1 MIPIAPTKAK
11 NIRQPPRNVAFSY
24 YMVEVNEALIRKVAA
39 LSMLELEESGIG
51 DYVKSIGE
59 ILGHVQQLSAVD
71 TTGVEPMIHGIDG
84 PMRLREDEVEDFG
97 RDANGTPG
105 VVANAPEVEHDGF
118 KVPRIIG

>member
-1 MIPIAPTKAK
+1 M
-11 NIRQPPRNVAFSY
+11 AFSY

-39 LSMLELEESGIG
+39 LSMLELDEAEVAGT
-51 DYVKSIGE
+51 VKSIGE
-59 ILGHVQQLSAVD
+59 ILSHVEQLSSVD

-84 PMRLREDEVEDFG
+84 PMRLREDEVGDFG
-97 RDANGTPG
+97 SDPNGSPK